1 MAFVHVKT
9 GDEKVTIEL
18 PQVSTEAAG
27 MIYPQ
32 FESISDFI
40 IIQNHVFSKMAI
52 DHLHIEGHPD
62 EEQEIE
68 KLKEEDGN
76 EKQEENYML

>member
-27 MIYPQ
+27 TIYPQ
-32 FESISDFI
+32 LESISDFI
-40 IIQNHVFSKMAI
+40 VIQNHVFSKMAI

-62 EEQEIE
+62 EQEQIE
-68 KLKEEDGN
+68 QLKEEDKD
-76 EKQEENYML
+76 EKEPNYML

>member
-32 FESISDFI
+32 LESISDFI
-40 IIQNHVFSKMAI
+40 VIQNHVFSKMAI

-62 EEQEIE
+62 EQEQIE
-68 KLKEEDGN
+68 QLKEEDKD
-76 EKQEENYML
+76 EKEPNYML

>member
-32 FESISDFI
+32 LDSVTDFI

-62 EEQEIE
+62 EAQEIE
-68 KLKEEDGN
+68 KLKGEDGN
-76 EKQEENYML
+76 AKKEENYML